1 MEPER
6 RNTATEFSYILHRQ
20 GSDDSVEAHAF
31 DDIKSLI
38 KNDAAAKTDSL
49 SSLPQAAFNY
59 INSIVGSGVI
69 GIPYAFHKAGFGL
82 GMLLLILVAYVT
94 DYSLILMVRC
104 GHICGRFSYPGVMEA
119 AYGKWGY
126 YLLSGLQFT
135 YPFLAMISY
144 NVVVGDTLSKVL
156 VRLMPSWGSSMGAV
170 RAAVVFVVTISVIVP
185 LCLYKN
191 VSRLARAS
199 FLSLVCV
206 VFILFAVLCKL
217 ISGEYNVVPDTQN
230 SWEFANS
237 DIIPATG
244 VMAFAFM
251 CHHNTFIVYQSMRN
265 ASLER
270 WEKVTHISLIFAWSV
285 AALFGIAGYAMF
297 RSLSQ
302 GDLLEN
308 FCWTDDLMNFCRV
321 LFSFSILLTFPF
333 ECFVSR
339 EIVKTQLQ
347 RFVSSELPALDKEK
361 DPSQQTEDNDRHT
374 VIITLGILALAFI
387 ISPMTDC
394 LGSVLELNGILA
406 AIPLAYVLPGLA
418 FIQLEPHSLY
428 SREKLPA
435 LALVTFGVIFTIA
448 GVAVL
453 IPDLSNSDCKTD
465 VVMSYC
471 RNESQTVEN
480 VTLPA
485 KP

>member
-1 MEPER
+1 MESER

-38 KNDAAAKTDSL
+38 KNDAAAKSDSL
-49 SSLPQAAFNY
+49 SSLPQSAFNY

-82 GMLLLILVAYVT
+82 GMILLILVAYVT

-104 GHICGRFSYPGVMEA
+104 GHMCGRFSYPGVMEA

-126 YLLSGLQFT
+126 YLLSILQFT

-156 VRLMPSWGSSMGAV
+156 VRFMPSWGTSMGAV
-170 RAAVVFVVTISVIVP
+170 RAAVVFVVTLCVIAP

-217 ISGEYNVVPDTQN
+217 ISGEYNVSFEQN
-230 SWEFANS
+230 PWEFANG

-270 WEKVTHISLIFAWSV
+270 WEKVTHISLTFAWTV
-285 AALFGIAGYAMF
+285 AALFGIAGYSMF
-297 RSLSQ
+297 RALSQ

-347 RFVSSELPALDKEK
+347 RFVTSELPDMDKEK

-435 LALVTFGVIFTIA
+435 LALVTFGIIFTIA

-453 IPDLSNSDCKTD
+453 IPDLSNNNCKSD

-471 RNESQTVEN
+471 KNESQAVEN
-480 VTLPA
+480 VTLSDNI
-485 KP
+485 